1 VFYNNGNDNYCNFHT
16 RHTKT
21 VCDQPTSKVREERGR
36 ERRGVERGKGKTE
49 EGRG

>member
-1 VFYNNGNDNYCNFHT
+1 
-16 RHTKT
+16 

-49 EGRG
+49 EGRGWEKGRDCALLKIP